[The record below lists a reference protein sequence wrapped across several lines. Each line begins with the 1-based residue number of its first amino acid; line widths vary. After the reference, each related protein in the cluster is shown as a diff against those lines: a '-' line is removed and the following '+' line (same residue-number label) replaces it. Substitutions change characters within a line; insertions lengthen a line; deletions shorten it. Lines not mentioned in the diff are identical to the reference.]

1 MPPID
6 DEVRYYLL
14 KLLETSPQLSQRQLA
29 KTMGVSL
36 GKANYCLRAFI
47 ERGWVKAKSFSQSK
61 KKRAY
66 SYLLTPKGVNEK
78 ARVTARFLKLKI
90 RQYENLKTQIEQLQ
104 QEVEQTDLLAGAKTQ
119 VASLFAE
126 NRSL

>member
-47 ERGWVKAKSFSQSK
+47 ERGWVKAKNFSQSQK
-61 KKRAY
+61 KHAY
-66 SYLLTPKGVNEK
+66 SYFLTPKNKNKK
-78 ARVTARFLKLKI
+78 ARAAARGGG
-90 RQYENLKTQIEQLQ
+90 RGGRRGGGRGTRGGRRRREG
-104 QEVEQTDLLAGAKTQ
+104 EQTEGRA
-119 VASLFAE
+119 
-126 NRSL
+126 

>member
-47 ERGWVKAKSFSQSK
+47 ERGWVKAKNFQSQK
-61 KKRAY
+61 KHAY
-66 SYLLTPKGVNEK
+66 SFFLTPKGVNER
-78 ARVTARFLKLKI
+78 ARATARFLKLKI
-90 RQYENLKTQIEQLQ
+90 RQYDNLITQIEQLQ
-104 QEVEQTDLLAGAKTQ
+104 REVEQTDLLAGAKMQ

-126 NRSL
+126 KK

>member
-14 KLLETSPQLSQRQLA
+14 KLLDTSPQLSQRQLA

-78 ARVTARFLKLKI
+78 ARVTARYLNIKI
-90 RQYENLKTQIEQLQ
+90 RQYENLKTL
-104 QEVEQTDLLAGAKTQ
+104 
-119 VASLFAE
+119 
-126 NRSL
+126 

>member
-47 ERGWVKAKSFSQSK
+47 ERGWVKAKNFSQSQK
-61 KKRAY
+61 NPDY
-66 SYLLTPKGVNEK
+66 TYFLTPKKINKK
-78 ARVTARFLKLKI
+78 ARATARFLKLKI
-90 RQYENLKTQIEQLQ
+90 RQYENLKARGGRRRRGGGRAGGR
-104 QEVEQTDLLAGAKTQ
+104 AGAGGRG
-119 VASLFAE
+119 A
-126 NRSL
+126 